1 MPGFF
6 GTGGPSAKPVVQCAS
21 AAGVLNIDLARGEY
35 FAVTLTENVTS
46 VTFSNLPPAGF
57 GASFLLWI
65 TQHASSAK
73 TFAMPAA
80 FDWDGGAVGDISTAV
95 GAVDILAGSTRNG
108 GSSWDITISKGRA

>member
-65 TQHASSAK
+65 TQHASAVK
-73 TFAMPAA
+73 TFTMPAT
-80 FDWDGGAVGDISTAV
+80 FDWDSKTAEEISTTA
-95 GAVDILAGSTRNG
+95 GAVDLLGGTTRNG
-108 GSSWDITISKGRA
+108 GSSWDVTISKDRG